1 MVGTKLVLFL
11 ESPTAMMLGTVPL
24 FSVSAAFSTLYAPAC
39 TTKDVTKF
47 TDADGWAT
55 WNALPHCFFGTITF

>member
-1 MVGTKLVLFL
+1 
-11 ESPTAMMLGTVPL
+11 MMLGTVPL

-55 WNALPHCFFGTITF
+55 WNALPHCFFGTMTF